1 MESATMLM
9 REFHF
14 TEGREIS
21 TSVISN
27 YKGALHIYDD
37 GADIIVIVGL
47 FSIRKFSTLIVSAFQ
62 M

>member
-27 YKGALHIYDD
+27 YKGALHIVY